1 MTYTIFKSIKLLNPA
16 TNLNE
21 ISDVVIHKNRI
32 FSISKDF
39 QTEVL
44 KQNNQIDIYDCDGL
58 TMTPGIID
66 MRVNIGKT
74 ENLVSTQKIAAEN
87 GITSMVIL
95 PNQTP
100 KLNNPSIIDHIKR
113 QSENSK
119 LPKVNV
125 YGAATKDDQG
135 LEMSEIGLMSE
146 MGAIGFTNGNKSIKN
161 SLVMRRLMSYAAMIN
176 RPIIQHAEDE
186 DLSGLNKA
194 STTLINGEM
203 NEGEISTRLGLIGIP
218 SCAEV
223 IIIERDIRLAK
234 LTGVNY
240 HVAHVSTRDSI
251 NVIREAKKAGL
262 KITCD
267 TAPPYFSLNET
278 SLLSYNT
285 AFKLSPPLRIE
296 DDRLAVIEGIQD
308 GTIDAIASDHR
319 ARSKDTK
326 VQPFSAASIGASGI
340 ETLFVMTLELVHKKI
355 IDLNKAISL
364 LTTNP
369 ADVLNMKKPSLE
381 KDKLAE
387 FIIFDENFPDM
398 INQNN
403 LKTSPTPFDLR
414 KINGKILGTF
424 INGQAAYISQMFKD
438 KIIK

>member
-21 ISDVVIHKNRI
+21 ISDVVIHKNKI

-364 LTTNP
+364 ITTNP
-369 ADVLNMKKPSLE
+369 ANVLNMKKPSLE
-381 KDKLAE
+381 KDELAE

>member
-21 ISDVVIHKNRI
+21 ILDVVIHKNKI

-39 QTEVL
+39 KTEVI
-44 KQNNQIDIYDCDGL
+44 KQDNQVDIYDCDGL

-74 ENLVSTQKIAAEN
+74 ENLVSTQKIAAES

-369 ADVLNMKKPSLE
+369 ANILNMKKPSLE
-381 KDKLAE
+381 KDELAE

>member
-21 ISDVVIHKNRI
+21 ISDVVIHKNKI

-39 QTEVL
+39 HTEVL

-369 ADVLNMKKPSLE
+369 ANVLNMKKPSLE
-381 KDKLAE
+381 KDELAE

-424 INGQAAYISQMFKD
+424 INGQTAYISQMFKD

>member
-21 ISDVVIHKNRI
+21 VLDVVIHKNKI

-39 QTEVL
+39 HTEVL

-369 ADVLNMKKPSLE
+369 ANVLNMKKPSLE
-381 KDKLAE
+381 KDELAE

>member
-21 ISDVVIHKNRI
+21 ISDVVIHKNKI

-39 QTEVL
+39 QTEAL
-44 KQNNQIDIYDCDGL
+44 KQDNQIDIYDCDGL

-125 YGAATKDDQG
+125 YGAATKDDQD

-369 ADVLNMKKPSLE
+369 ANVLNMKKPLSL
-381 KDKLAE
+381 
-387 FIIFDENFPDM
+387 IHI
-398 INQNN
+398 
-403 LKTSPTPFDLR
+403 
-414 KINGKILGTF
+414 
-424 INGQAAYISQMFKD
+424 
-438 KIIK
+438 

>member
-21 ISDVVIHKNRI
+21 ISDVVIHKNKI

-369 ADVLNMKKPSLE
+369 ANVLNMKKPSLE
-381 KDKLAE
+381 KDELAE

>member
-21 ISDVVIHKNRI
+21 ISDVVIHKNKI
-32 FSISKDF
+32 FSITKDF
-39 QTEVL
+39 HTEVL

-369 ADVLNMKKPSLE
+369 ANVLNMKKPSLE
-381 KDKLAE
+381 KDELAE

>member
-21 ISDVVIHKNRI
+21 ISDVVIHKNKI

-39 QTEVL
+39 QTEAL
-44 KQNNQIDIYDCDGL
+44 KQDNQIDIYDCDGL

-113 QSENSK
+113 QSENTK

-267 TAPPYFSLNET
+267 TAPPYFSLNDT

-381 KDKLAE
+381 KDELAE

>member
-21 ISDVVIHKNRI
+21 ISDVVIHKNKI

-39 QTEVL
+39 QTEAL
-44 KQNNQIDIYDCDGL
+44 KQDNQIDIYDCDGL

-326 VQPFSAASIGASGI
+326 IQPFSAASIGASGI

-369 ADVLNMKKPSLE
+369 ANVLNMKKPSLE
-381 KDKLAE
+381 KDELAE
-387 FIIFDENFPDM
+387 FIIFDDNFPDM

>member
-21 ISDVVIHKNRI
+21 ILDVVIHKNKI

-39 QTEVL
+39 HTEVL

-369 ADVLNMKKPSLE
+369 ANVLNMKKPSLE
-381 KDKLAE
+381 KDELAE
-387 FIIFDENFPDM
+387 FIIFDENFPNM

>member
-21 ISDVVIHKNRI
+21 ISDVVIHKNKI
-32 FSISKDF
+32 FSITKDF
-39 QTEVL
+39 HTEVL

-125 YGAATKDDQG
+125 YGAATKDNQG

-364 LTTNP
+364 LSTNP
-369 ADVLNMKKPSLE
+369 ANVLNMKKPSLE
-381 KDKLAE
+381 KYELAE

>member
-21 ISDVVIHKNRI
+21 MLDVVIHKNKI

-39 QTEVL
+39 HTEVL

-369 ADVLNMKKPSLE
+369 ANVLNMKKPSLE
-381 KDKLAE
+381 KDELAE

>member
-21 ISDVVIHKNRI
+21 ISDVVIHKNKI

-135 LEMSEIGLMSE
+135 LEMSEIGLMSQ

-369 ADVLNMKKPSLE
+369 ANVLNMKKPSLE
-381 KDKLAE
+381 KDELAE

>member
-21 ISDVVIHKNRI
+21 ISDVVIHKNKI

-278 SLLSYNT
+278 SLLNYNT

-369 ADVLNMKKPSLE
+369 ANVLNMKKPSLE
-381 KDKLAE
+381 KDELAE

>member
-21 ISDVVIHKNRI
+21 ILDVVIHKNKI

-44 KQNNQIDIYDCDGL
+44 KQDNQIDIYDCDGL

-369 ADVLNMKKPSLE
+369 ANVLNMKKPSLE
-381 KDKLAE
+381 KDELAE

>member
-21 ISDVVIHKNRI
+21 ISDVVIHKNKI
-32 FSISKDF
+32 FSITKDF
-39 QTEVL
+39 HTEVL

-74 ENLVSTQKIAAEN
+74 ENLVPTQKIAAEN

-369 ADVLNMKKPSLE
+369 ANVLNMKKPSLE
-381 KDKLAE
+381 KDELAE

>member
-21 ISDVVIHKNRI
+21 ISDVVIHKNKI

-251 NVIREAKKAGL
+251 NVIRAAKKAGL

-369 ADVLNMKKPSLE
+369 ANVLNMKKPSLE
-381 KDKLAE
+381 KDELAE

>member
-21 ISDVVIHKNRI
+21 ISDVVIHKNKI

-234 LTGVNY
+234 LTGVSY

-369 ADVLNMKKPSLE
+369 ANVLNMKKPSLE
-381 KDKLAE
+381 KDELAE

>member
-1 MTYTIFKSIKLLNPA
+1 MTYTIFKSIKLLNPT
-16 TNLNE
+16 TNFNE
-21 ISDVVIHKNRI
+21 ILDVVIHKNKI

-39 QTEVL
+39 HTEVL

-355 IDLNKAISL
+355 IDLDKAISL

-369 ADVLNMKKPSLE
+369 ANVLNMKKPSLE
-381 KDKLAE
+381 KDELAE
-387 FIIFDENFPDM
+387 FIIFDETFPDM

>member
-21 ISDVVIHKNRI
+21 ILDVVIHKNKI

-39 QTEVL
+39 HTEVL

-369 ADVLNMKKPSLE
+369 ANVLNMKKPSLE
-381 KDKLAE
+381 KDELAE

-424 INGQAAYISQMFKD
+424 INGQTTYISQMFKD

>member
-21 ISDVVIHKNRI
+21 ISDVVIYKNKI

-369 ADVLNMKKPSLE
+369 ANVLNMKKPSLE
-381 KDKLAE
+381 KDELAE
-387 FIIFDENFPDM
+387 FIIFDENFPDI

-424 INGQAAYISQMFKD
+424 INGQTTYISQMFKD

>member
-21 ISDVVIHKNRI
+21 ILDVVIHKNKI

-39 QTEVL
+39 HTEVL

-278 SLLSYNT
+278 SLLNYNT

-369 ADVLNMKKPSLE
+369 ANVLNMKKPSLE
-381 KDKLAE
+381 KDELAE